1 MNDFKKLTI
10 CRPDDWH
17 VHFRDNNI
25 LKAVVAFTARQFAR
39 AMVMPNL
46 IRPVKT
52 MSDSIAYRQRIL
64 EASPKDIKFNPLMVC
79 YLTDDAC
86 SNEIIIGYK
95 EKIFAA
101 VKFYP
106 SGATTNSEFGVTDI
120 TQVYSLF
127 EKMSQVGMPLLV
139 HGEVMSEDID
149 IFDRE
154 AIFIEKVLV
163 PLVMRFPEL
172 KIVLEHVTTKEAVDF
187 VCEQN
192 SNIGATITAHHMI
205 INRSDMFQGGIRP
218 HLFCLPIAKRE
229 SHRIALRKAATS
241 GHQSFFLGTD
251 TAPHLKNTK
260 ETACGCAGI
269 FSAPTALEMYAQIFE
284 EEKALDQLE
293 SFASHNGANF
303 YGLPINKDKITL
315 ERSFT
320 EVPEFVAVSKK
331 ERIIPFLAGEKLN
344 WKLAGI

>member
-106 SGATTNSEFGVTDI
+106 SGATTNSEFGVTYI
-120 TQVYSLF
+120 
-127 EKMSQVGMPLLV
+127 LL
-139 HGEVMSEDID
+139 H
-149 IFDRE
+149 F
-154 AIFIEKVLV
+154 
-163 PLVMRFPEL
+163 
-172 KIVLEHVTTKEAVDF
+172 
-187 VCEQN
+187 
-192 SNIGATITAHHMI
+192 
-205 INRSDMFQGGIRP
+205 
-218 HLFCLPIAKRE
+218 
-229 SHRIALRKAATS
+229 
-241 GHQSFFLGTD
+241 
-251 TAPHLKNTK
+251 
-260 ETACGCAGI
+260 
-269 FSAPTALEMYAQIFE
+269 
-284 EEKALDQLE
+284 
-293 SFASHNGANF
+293 
-303 YGLPINKDKITL
+303 
-315 ERSFT
+315 
-320 EVPEFVAVSKK
+320 
-331 ERIIPFLAGEKLN
+331 
-344 WKLAGI
+344 

>member
-1 MNDFKKLTI
+1 
-10 CRPDDWH
+10 
-17 VHFRDNNI
+17 
-25 LKAVVAFTARQFAR
+25 
-39 AMVMPNL
+39 MVMPNL

-320 EVPEFVAVSKK
+320 KVPEFVAVSKK